1 MKTQKIKI
9 YQKKIEVQ
17 VLYFTDSTGYK
28 TFKQMVSK
36 NHALQFKS
44 DVPVHYF
51 KSNYTLK

>member
-1 MKTQKIKI
+1 MTTQKIKI
-9 YQKKIEVQ
+9 YQKKIEIQ

-36 NHALQFKS
+36 NHALKFKS
-44 DVPVHYF
+44 DVHYF